1 MPVLKIGSLVGEH
14 DTRLWRI
21 IHHHLEEAYAKK
33 DFSSL
38 SLVGC
43 DETSSKKGH
52 NYVTVFA
59 DLKSREV
66 VYATQG
72 KNAETVKCFADE
84 LANHH
89 ASADQVKEVAI
100 DMSKAFI
107 KGGKDYLPPFNK
119 CHVVKALNEVQDEV
133 RRIEQRENPVLRKT
147 RYIWLKN
154 PTNLTAKQKQTLE
167 DLPTKNLK
175 TAKVYQMKL
184 VFQDI
189 YKTYTCLVLA
199 EGAIKKWLSWAVR
212 SRIAPVIEFDKTVKN
227 HFAGIMRYFTSGLTS
242 GSMEGINS
250 RIQNTK
256 RRARGFRNINNLIA
270 MIYLENTNLE
280 FDLPM

>member
-1 MPVLKIGSLVGEH
+1 V
-14 DTRLWRI
+14 
-21 IHHHLEEAYAKK
+21 

-84 LANHH
+84 LSNHN
-89 ASADQVKEVAI
+89 ASADQVSEVAI
-100 DMSKAFI
+100 HMSKAFI
-107 KGGKDYLPPFNK
+107 KGVKDYLPEAQVTFDK
-119 CHVVKALNEVQDEV
+119 FHVVKALNEVQDEV

>member
-154 PTNLTAKQKQTLE
+154 LTAKQKQTLE

-189 YKTYTCLVLA
+189 YKTYTCPVLA
-199 EGAIKKWLSWAVR
+199 EGAIK
-212 SRIAPVIEFDKTVKN
+212 N
-227 HFAGIMRYFTSGLTS
+227 HFTGIMRYFTSGLTS
-242 GSMEGINS
+242 GSMKGINS